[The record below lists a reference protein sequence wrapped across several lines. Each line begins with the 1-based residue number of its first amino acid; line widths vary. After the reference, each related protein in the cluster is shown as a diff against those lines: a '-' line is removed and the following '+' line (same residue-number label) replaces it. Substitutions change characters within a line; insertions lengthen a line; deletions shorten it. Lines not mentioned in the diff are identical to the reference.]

1 MTRETVLGKESSL
14 KYESGNGRLA
24 VATSMIIAVI
34 YAVMEWLT
42 PFQFDNIVFDAV
54 YLEFSGGSS
63 DFSLDAYLQYINHIR
78 QEDNWR
84 MANILAPASTLILNN
99 KPLFS
104 ALCGLCVG
112 LSAWLGARFASGGK
126 RPGFGALVASEVL
139 SVNFLS
145 LHRLIWEGRI
155 ISLILLTCLDGSI
168 IKRLQ

>member
-1 MTRETVLGKESSL
+1 MTRETLFGKEPAMLS
-14 KYESGNGRLA
+14 ESANGKLA
-24 VATSMIIAVI
+24 VAAAMLIAVI

-99 KPLFS
+99 KPFFFGS
-104 ALCGLCVG
+104 VWFVRRAVG
-112 LSAWLGARFASGGK
+112 MVVCPVCLGRQT
-126 RPGFGALVASEVL
+126 PGFRGGGGDVDGNDSCPPLAQQYP
-139 SVNFLS
+139 
-145 LHRLIWEGRI
+145 HR
-155 ISLILLTCLDGSI
+155 
-168 IKRLQ
+168 RLCT